1 MKRAFVALALVA
13 CGAAPPEPAS
23 AAPKGPVPSFG
34 TEDVSR
40 RWLSDTHSPR
50 PYVSED
56 ARENALLAACGAA
69 DDALRLAAREAP
81 EDAEALLRELGSPFV
96 RPRMLRATDGAA
108 LQAQL
113 QSMHTA
119 FTRCG
124 VAMGPK
130 GVTVVTAEAL
140 ADLGPLAFRHFTGAW
155 LDLDATILVPAQNAK
170 VVVLGPRG
178 APKTY
183 PTNLDR
189 RGHARGRFVLD
200 RPGGFTVQLIADVE
214 GGPRPLLEARVFAD
228 VPPMPNTEPAP
239 GETEAS
245 LDAMITFARSEEG
258 LAPLKPDPRLDAL
271 AAAHAEQMHQ
281 AGRLAHD
288 VGDGDL
294 ADRFQREG
302 YVAALV
308 GENVAKAA
316 TLGLAHRAL
325 YASPSHRLNLLHAG
339 YTRFGSATVTDGAR
353 IWVCEVFSSDFK

>member
-1 MKRAFVALALVA
+1 MRWVA
-13 CGAAPPEPAS
+13 
-23 AAPKGPVPSFG
+23 
-34 TEDVSR
+34 
-40 RWLSDTHSPR
+40 DTHSPR
-50 PYVSED
+50 PVVSDD
-56 ARENALLAACGAA
+56 ARGNAILAACGAA
-69 DDALRLAAREAP
+69 DDALRLAAREFAANEAS
-81 EDAEALLRELGSPFV
+81 EDVEPLLRELGSPFV
-96 RPRMLRATDGAA
+96 RPRLLSASDDQALKARLR
-108 LQAQL
+108 
-113 QSMHTA
+113 SMHTA
-119 FTRCG
+119 YTRCG
-124 VAMGPK
+124 VALGPR
-130 GVTVVTAEAL
+130 GATVIAAEAL
-140 ADLGPLAFRHFTGAW
+140 ADLAPLAFRHFTGAW
-155 LDLDATILVPAQNAK
+155 LDLEATIHVPAQNAK

-189 RGHARGRFVLD
+189 QGHARSRFVLD

-228 VPPMPNTEPAP
+228 VPPMQNNEPAP
-239 GETEAS
+239 GERESSLEAMVT
-245 LDAMITFARSEEG
+245 AARSEEG
-258 LAPLKPDPRLDAL
+258 LPPLRPDPRLDAL
-271 AAAHAEQMHQ
+271 AAAHAAQMHE

-325 YASPSHRLNLLHAG
+325 YASPSHRLNLLHVG

-353 IWVCEVFSSDFK
+353 IWVCEVFSSDFQ